1 LRNLVALSLLVAG
14 AAAAQEP
21 ASLPTVSKVELQAC
35 GVYESA
41 IQSREDDAQS
51 ASGKRSIVQD
61 HRLVNETSRIPAR
74 IGVSFGCQ
82 VTLQGTP
89 AGQVVDFR
97 AVLLLPRGQATGSQA
112 YRIGEAGY
120 VGYTLRTTERG
131 PWVLEIWV
139 GERKLAEKTFTAE

>member
-1 LRNLVALSLLVAG
+1 VRNLVALSLLVAG
-14 AAAAQEP
+14 ATAAQEQP
-21 ASLPTVSKVELQAC
+21 VISKVELQAC

-41 IQSREDDAQS
+41 TDAREDDAQS
-51 ASGKRSIVQD
+51 ASGKRTIVQNQ
-61 HRLVNETSRIPAR
+61 RLVNETSRIPAR

-120 VGYTLRTTERG
+120 VGYTLRTAERG

-139 GERKLAEKTFTAE
+139 AERKLAEKIFTAE